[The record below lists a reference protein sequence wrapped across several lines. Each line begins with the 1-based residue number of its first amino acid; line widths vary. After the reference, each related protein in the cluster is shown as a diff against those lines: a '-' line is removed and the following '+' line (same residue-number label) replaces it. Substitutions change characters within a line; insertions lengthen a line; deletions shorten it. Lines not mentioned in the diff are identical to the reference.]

1 MKVSVIIPVYNEESM
16 LDACLTSMTEQT
28 SPFHEIIVVD
38 NNSTDNTVTIAKKH
52 KGIKLVHEKKQG
64 QVHAMRTGFSTATG
78 DILVRVDADTRFPP
92 SWVHNLIIF
101 FETHPDAEAVTGPVE
116 FYDMPK
122 AHLNSKAHRLW
133 YYALLKP
140 ILGTVPFL
148 GGNMAMKSSLWNKLE
163 KYPVL
168 ENSQGHEDIYYSLLA
183 SNEGAKIMFEPDLWA
198 HISGRTFRKD
208 GVYWEYF
215 IKTLKTLKFG
225 KSV

>member
-1 MKVSVIIPVYNEESM
+1 MNVSVIIPVYNEESM
-16 LDACLTSMTEQT
+16 IDACLASMAEQ
-28 SPFHEIIVVD
+28 SKPFHEIIVVD
-38 NNSTDNTVTIAKKH
+38 NNSSDSTVLIAQKYKKV
-52 KGIKLVHEKKQG
+52 IVLSEKKQG
-64 QVHAMRTGFSTATG
+64 QVHAMRLGFEKSTG
-78 DILVRVDADTRFPP
+78 DVLVRIDADTRFPP
-92 SWVHNLIIF
+92 EWNQKLIEF
-101 FETHPDAEAVTGPVE
+101 FNTHPNAEAVTGPAE

-140 ILGTVPFL
+140 ILGTHPFL
-148 GGNMAMKSSLWNKLE
+148 GGNMAMKKSLWEKLK
-163 KYPVL
+163 KYPIL

-183 SNEGAKIMFEPDLWA
+183 HNEGAQIALEPELWA

-225 KSV
+225 KTV